1 MVLDDNIKHYKKELG
16 DLPLWLKYA
25 VAIATI
31 FGTIF
36 GGWGVYIVISDKNNK
51 DRLLDSTTATSS
63 IPINIT
69 SILSMALHKDT
80 AMEQRDFL
88 NKYEDVKVFV
98 DGYFKDILNYG
109 ENYQV
114 FIDSSLLPFGN
125 MPIVCS
131 LDNLSEDE
139 KRELFLFKK
148 RDKVLLRGVFTGGNY
163 NGIAWYVKEC
173 RVEK

>member
-1 MVLDDNIKHYKKELG
+1 MVLDDNIKNYKRELR
-16 DLPLWLKYA
+16 DIPLWLRYTVA
-25 VAIATI
+25 VATI
-31 FGTIF
+31 FGTLF
-36 GGWGVYIVISDKNNK
+36 GGWGLYIVVSDKNNK
-51 DRLLDSTTATSS
+51 ERLLGNTTATSS

-69 SILSMALHKDT
+69 SIVSIALRKDT

-88 NKYEDVKVFV
+88 NKYDNVKVFV

-114 FIDSSLLPFGN
+114 FIDSSLLPFRN
-125 MPIVCS
+125 IPIVCS

-139 KRELFLFKK
+139 KRELLLFKK
-148 RDKVLLRGVFTGGNY
+148 RDKVLLRGVFTGSNY

-173 RVEK
+173 RVER